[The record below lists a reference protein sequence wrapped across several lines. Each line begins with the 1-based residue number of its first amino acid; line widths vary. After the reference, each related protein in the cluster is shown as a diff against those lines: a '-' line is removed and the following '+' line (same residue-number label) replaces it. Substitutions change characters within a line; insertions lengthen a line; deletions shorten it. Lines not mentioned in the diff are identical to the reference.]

1 MKNQTIFEL
10 YTDDNNQNI
19 PEILRIFLKN
29 IYIFF
34 GTMGVTSR
42 TGIKSA
48 IHEKG
53 DKKDIANYRFIS
65 LLKLDYQVFTTNS

>member
-1 MKNQTIFEL
+1 
-10 YTDDNNQNI
+10 
-19 PEILRIFLKN
+19 
-29 IYIFF
+29 
-34 GTMGVTSR
+34 MGVTSR